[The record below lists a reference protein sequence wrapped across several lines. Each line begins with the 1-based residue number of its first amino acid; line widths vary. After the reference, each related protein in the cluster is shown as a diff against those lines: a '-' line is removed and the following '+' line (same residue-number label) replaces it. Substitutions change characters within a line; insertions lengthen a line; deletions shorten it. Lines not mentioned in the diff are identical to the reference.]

1 MTETVQDVV
10 NAVSLGSLYALFGC
24 GLALVLGT
32 ARIANFAYGAAIMV
46 GAYLLFLLADLP
58 WPVAVLGVVLGVVV
72 LSLTVDGV
80 AFRPLREADPT
91 TLLVASFAVSVLLTN
106 LVIAIAGARTK
117 GVDFGSSL
125 LGSVDVGGVSIA
137 KLDLL
142 TIGLTAATLLTLT
155 VFLRRTLL
163 GVQLRAAAEDFTMA
177 RLLGV
182 NANRV
187 IAAAFAISGV
197 IAGLAA
203 VLLTV
208 RSGTLSPGLGVQ
220 PVLIAFIAIVVGGM
234 GSLAGAT
241 AGGFLIGCLS
251 VALEVLL
258 PPDLRPYRDAFLF
271 SLIIVI
277 LLGRPQG
284 LFGGQQVG
292 ARV

>member
-1 MTETVQDVV
+1 MTETLQDVV
-10 NAVSLGSLYALFGC
+10 NAISLGSLYALFGC

-32 ARIANFAYGAAIMV
+32 ARIANFAYGATITI
-46 GAYLLFLLADLP
+46 GAYAVFVLADLP
-58 WPVAVLGVVLGVVV
+58 WPLIVLGVVLAVVV
-72 LSLTVDGV
+72 LSLSIDGL
-80 AFRPLREADPT
+80 AFRPLRETDPT
-91 TLLVASFAVSVLLTN
+91 ALLVASFAVSVLLTN
-106 LVIAIAGARTK
+106 LVIVIAGARTK

-125 LGSVDVGGVSIA
+125 LGSIEVGGVDVP

-142 TIGLTAATLLTLT
+142 TIAIAAAALLALT

-187 IAAAFAISGV
+187 IAAAFAVSGA
-197 IAGLAA
+197 IAGVAA
-203 VLLTV
+203 LLLTV
-208 RSGTLSPGLGVQ
+208 RSGTLSPDLGVQ
-220 PVLIAFIAIVVGGM
+220 PVLIAFIAVVVGGM

-251 VALEVLL
+251 VALEALL

-284 LFGGQQVG
+284 IFGSQQAG
-292 ARV
+292 ARI